1 MKKSEIARQ
10 YDEKATLLFI
20 AAAAVLTLNSLLNN
34 LLSAIS
40 APKTLNYVV
49 QFFTV
54 VFILFAYVVTIKG
67 FGYVNKACKLS
78 EENENFYMG
87 KNLMIFSVLSL
98 ILTMIFE
105 MIILVLYLILYK
117 YTSAESL
124 TQADLQAAN
133 NVKVLT
139 AIMLIAAQ
147 LTAIAVPYIFYLWR
161 IHKNTPKTDS
171 INNFALLTML
181 VLIVQLAIGILN
193 ALYTIKGA
201 QTSFLSHFSDIL
213 LTGKYAVLLL
223 FFIARRKSLSAP
235 SAENDSSGQNE
246 PTEPDEP

>member
-20 AAAAVLTLNSLLNN
+20 AAAAVLTLNALLNN
-34 LLSAIS
+34 LLSAFS
-40 APKTLNYVV
+40 TVPKGLYSVV
-49 QFFTV
+49 QFLTLL
-54 VFILFAYVVTIKG
+54 FILFAYVVTIKG
-67 FGYVNKACKLS
+67 FSYVNKACKLS

-87 KNLMIFSVLSL
+87 KNLMVFSVLSF
-98 ILTMIFE
+98 IFTVIFE
-105 MIILVLYLILYK
+105 LIILVLYFILYK
-117 YTSAESL
+117 YKTAESL

-133 NVKVLT
+133 NVKILT
-139 AIMLIAAQ
+139 AIVLIAAQ

-161 IHKNTPKTDS
+161 IHKNTPKIDS

-213 LTGKYAVLLL
+213 LTVKYAVLLL
-223 FFIARRKSLSAP
+223 FFIARRKSLLAATDEP
-235 SAENDSSGQNE
+235 IGQESTDPNE
-246 PTEPDEP
+246 P

>member
-20 AAAAVLTLNSLLNN
+20 AAAAALTINSLLNN
-34 LLSAIS
+34 ILSAFS
-40 APKTLNYVV
+40 VPKAFNYVI
-49 QFFTV
+49 QFLTV
-54 VFILFAYVVTIKG
+54 VFILFAYAVTIKG
-67 FGYVNKACKLS
+67 FGFVNKACKLS
-78 EENENFYMG
+78 ETNENFYMG
-87 KNLMIFSVLSL
+87 KNLMVFSVLSL
-98 ILTMIFE
+98 VFTMIFE
-105 MIILVLYLILYK
+105 LIILVLYLILYK
-117 YTSAESL
+117 YSSAESL
-124 TQADLQAAN
+124 TPADLQAAN
-133 NVKVLT
+133 NIKVLT

-161 IHKNTPKTDS
+161 IHKNTPKSDS

-223 FFIARRKSLSAP
+223 FFIARRKSLLAA
-235 SAENDSSGQNE
+235 AEPNDGPATQE
-246 PTEPDEP
+246 LTDTDEQ

>member
-10 YDEKATLLFI
+10 YDEKATMLFV

-34 LLSAIS
+34 LLSAFS
-40 APKTLNYVV
+40 KVPKTLNYIVL
-49 QFFTV
+49 FFTV

-87 KNLMIFSVLSL
+87 KNLMVFSVLSL
-98 ILTMIFE
+98 IFTVIFE
-105 MIILVLYLILYK
+105 LILLVLSLILSKYK
-117 YTSAESL
+117 EAAESL
-124 TQADLQAAN
+124 TPADIKAAN
-133 NVKVLT
+133 NVKILT
-139 AIMLIAAQ
+139 AIVLIAVQ

-161 IHKNTPKTDS
+161 IHKNTPKSDS

-181 VLIVQLAIGILN
+181 VLIVHLAIGILN

-201 QTSFLSHFSDIL
+201 QTSFLLHFSDIL
-213 LTGKYAVLLL
+213 LTVKYAVLLL
-223 FFIARRKSLSAP
+223 FFITRRKSLLA
-235 SAENDSSGQNE
+235 AAE
-246 PTEPDEP
+246 PTDSDKP